1 MLINYSELKLKCGSF
16 MANDVSILI
25 GDYSTVTGRRNCAT
39 SSSNEVFQVCTVLSV
54 VCNNIFCNVAVM
66 KLTY

>member
-25 GDYSTVTGRRNCAT
+25 GDYSTVTGNCAS

-54 VCNNIFCNVAVM
+54 VCNNIFCNVTVM